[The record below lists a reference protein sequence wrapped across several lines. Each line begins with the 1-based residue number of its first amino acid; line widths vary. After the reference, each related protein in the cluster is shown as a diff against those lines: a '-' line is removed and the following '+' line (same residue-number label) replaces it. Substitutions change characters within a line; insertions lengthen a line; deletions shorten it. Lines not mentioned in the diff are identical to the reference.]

1 VIPTPTAVGKV
12 CPILPSQYWY
22 WYRSGEKLIIGDASY
37 YNFKDADGKE
47 YKDIAWYVLL
57 PHFWQN

>member
-1 VIPTPTAVGKV
+1 MSHLVN
-12 CPILPSQYWY
+12 SQYWY
-22 WYRSGEKLIIGDASY
+22 RIGEKLIIGDASY

-57 PHFWQN
+57 PHFLAELRWS